1 MVNIE
6 CFIEA
11 EEEDDGFVDEVH
23 VGHLPKVSF
32 HPKMFEVHSS
42 KKLGHLNNNVKIKRP
57 SFLI

>member
-32 HPKMFEVHSS
+32 YPNKFYYHSS
-42 KKLGHLNNNVKIKRP
+42 KKLGRLSNDVKIKTT
-57 SFLI
+57 